1 MKTITVITYDDEGND
16 IEHELPAMRV
26 VCDDCDGE
34 GYVLRDGMR
43 YHAYTM
49 EEFDYEFDEE
59 MKSEYFKR
67 GGIYDVVCPTCKG
80 KNVVDVVDREACE
93 RNPEYAK
100 ILNELDDLEEDR
112 RMMEAEYAAE
122 RRMGA

>member
-1 MKTITVITYDDEGND
+1 MRTITVITYDDEGND
-16 IEHELPAMRV
+16 IEYELPAMRV

>member
-1 MKTITVITYDDEGND
+1 
-16 IEHELPAMRV
+16 
-26 VCDDCDGE
+26 
-34 GYVLRDGMR
+34 
-43 YHAYTM
+43 
-49 EEFDYEFDEE
+49 
-59 MKSEYFKR
+59 
-67 GGIYDVVCPTCKG
+67 
-80 KNVVDVVDREACE
+80 VDVVDREACE